1 MRFTAFWM
9 IASLASCSQP
19 ETDTPPPA
27 LDRRAVMAKEI
38 ERAVGAKLLD
48 IDIARYSRHYAATE
62 NGQIMA
68 VYLRECGKEVAGC
81 ADAKTIWTTSDKL
94 PFVMDG
100 GCGVVMVA
108 YDPQTGTLINAACN
122 GEA

>member
-9 IASLASCSQP
+9 IASLASSSEP
-19 ETDTPPPA
+19 ETDTPAP
-27 LDRRAVMAKEI
+27 DRRAALTKQI
-38 ERAVGAKLLD
+38 EQAVGAELLD
-48 IDIARYSRHYAATE
+48 IDIARYSRYYAATE

-68 VYLRECGKEVAGC
+68 VYPRECGKDEAGC
-81 ADAKTIWTTSDKL
+81 AEAQTVWTIPDKL

-100 GCGVVMVA
+100 GCGVLLVA